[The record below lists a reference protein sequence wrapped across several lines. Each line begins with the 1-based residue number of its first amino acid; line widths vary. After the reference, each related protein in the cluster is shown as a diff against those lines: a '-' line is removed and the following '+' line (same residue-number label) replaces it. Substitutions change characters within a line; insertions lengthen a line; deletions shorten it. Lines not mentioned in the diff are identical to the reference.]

1 MLKTS
6 AKAWEKAADI
16 ELRER
21 FGLTGAKWKIIT
33 VLSIKEGITQKH
45 IADMLFVEAPTLVS
59 VIDKMEKD
67 GYVKRES
74 DSNDRRNNLIF
85 MTKKSKDIV
94 DPIIESILEIRNMG
108 LNKISKKDMDPR
120 TVRTPAIPQ
129 SQFRNASIPKN
140 ALSPVLAARSPVDS
154 AICASFGMARKLLTM
169 GRREVTWSRVHSYD
183 CQTATWDMGYLA
195 FKDDSAMA
203 VSKSLVTRGR
213 RRQTA

>member
-21 FGLTGAKWKIIT
+21 FGLTGSKWKIIA

-108 LNKISKKDMDPR
+108 LNKISKKDME
-120 TVRTPAIPQ
+120 A
-129 SQFRNASIPKN
+129 AKK
-140 ALSPVLAARSPVDS
+140 VLAQIITNTEKFISQKGEKTDPDLWTEPQNKSQKTLV
-154 AICASFGMARKLLTM
+154 KL
-169 GRREVTWSRVHSYD
+169 
-183 CQTATWDMGYLA
+183 
-195 FKDDSAMA
+195 
-203 VSKSLVTRGR
+203 
-213 RRQTA
+213 

>member
-108 LNKISKKDMDPR
+108 LNKISEKDME
-120 TVRTPAIPQ
+120 A
-129 SQFRNASIPKN
+129 AKK
-140 ALSPVLAARSPVDS
+140 VLAQIITNTEKFISQKGEKTDPDLWTEPQNKSQKTLV
-154 AICASFGMARKLLTM
+154 KL
-169 GRREVTWSRVHSYD
+169 
-183 CQTATWDMGYLA
+183 
-195 FKDDSAMA
+195 
-203 VSKSLVTRGR
+203 
-213 RRQTA
+213 

>member
-21 FGLTGAKWKIIT
+21 FGLTGAKWKIIA

-67 GYVKRES
+67 GYVRRES

-94 DPIIESILEIRNMG
+94 DPIIDSILEIRNMG
-108 LNKISKKDMDPR
+108 LDKISKKDMEAAKKVLSQIITNTEKFIKKKGEKTDPDLW
-120 TVRTPAIPQ
+120 TEPHNK
-129 SQFRNASIPKN
+129 SQKT
-140 ALSPVLAARSPVDS
+140 LV
-154 AICASFGMARKLLTM
+154 KL
-169 GRREVTWSRVHSYD
+169 
-183 CQTATWDMGYLA
+183 
-195 FKDDSAMA
+195 
-203 VSKSLVTRGR
+203 
-213 RRQTA
+213 